1 VARATAASKFG
12 PTFDS
17 ESIHSAHV
25 EVFRKIGG
33 VAMGSSNHG
42 RRNEPLR
49 RGDEHD
55 EHDEYDEVPG
65 EVSSLLEENARLR
78 GLVVELSRMIR
89 KGVAEQG

>member
-55 EHDEYDEVPG
+55 EYDEVPG

>member
-1 VARATAASKFG
+1 LVQHLTRNQFTL
-12 PTFDS
+12 PTS
-17 ESIHSAHV
+17 GGVSQQ
-25 EVFRKIGG
+25 IGG
-33 VAMGSSNHG
+33 LAMGPSNHG

-49 RGDEHD
+49 RGD